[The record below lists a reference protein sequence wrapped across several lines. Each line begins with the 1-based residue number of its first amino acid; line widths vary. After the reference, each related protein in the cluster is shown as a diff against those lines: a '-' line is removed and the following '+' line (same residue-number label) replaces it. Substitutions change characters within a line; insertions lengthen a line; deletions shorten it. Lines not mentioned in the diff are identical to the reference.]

1 MKMKSYYML
10 LPVAAMLGS
19 CSLAKLATPDKLDG
33 AWSITEVR
41 GQKITEGDPYIGF
54 DAAAGRVYG
63 NSGCNRILGSYDANG
78 KAGSLPLDKL
88 GSTRMMCPDM
98 STERLVLG
106 GLSQVNSFTIKGNV
120 ATLTDADGKT
130 VAILQRR
137 CAALRKEK
145 LDGSWSVVAIRGE
158 AVPTDLN
165 EQPFIAFDT
174 EEDRFSGSDGCN
186 TFNGEAKIDG
196 QAMTL
201 SSVIATLMAC
211 PDVAIEGQV
220 LEAINHVSKFGQL
233 PNGNVGLFD
242 DSDMLL
248 LELKKK

>member
-1 MKMKSYYML
+1 MKMKNYYML
-10 LPVAAMLGS
+10 LPVVAMLGS
-19 CSLAKLATPDKLDG
+19 CSSAKLATPDKLDG
-33 AWSITEVR
+33 SWSITEVS

-106 GLSQVNSFTIKGNV
+106 GLSQVNSFTIKGDV
-120 ATLTDADGKT
+120 ATLADADGKA

-137 CAALRKEK
+137 CAALRREK
-145 LDGSWSVVAIRGE
+145 LEGSWNIVAIRGE

-165 EQPFIAFDT
+165 EQPYIAFDV
-174 EEDRFSGSDGCN
+174 EKGLISGNDGCN
-186 TFNGEAKIDG
+186 SFSGEFKTDG

-201 SSVIATLMAC
+201 SSVVATLMAC

-220 LEAINHVSKFGQL
+220 LEAINHVAKFGRM

-248 LELKKK
+248 LELHRK